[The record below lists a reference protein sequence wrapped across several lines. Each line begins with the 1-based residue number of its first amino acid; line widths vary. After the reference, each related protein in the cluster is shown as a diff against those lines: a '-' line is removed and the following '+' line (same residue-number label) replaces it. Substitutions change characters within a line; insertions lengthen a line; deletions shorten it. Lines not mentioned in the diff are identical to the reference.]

1 MLVCTLV
8 MSLLVSVH
16 TEGDSTPV
24 FMSVVVV
31 ASCTRPGW
39 PESLH
44 LHLHDNQACPI
55 NSVMI
60 ALVVLSVSGLAD
72 PK

>member
-8 MSLLVSVH
+8 MSLLISVH
-16 TEGDSTPV
+16 SEGDSTSV

-31 ASCTRPGW
+31 ASCTRPALN
-39 PESLH
+39 PPH

-60 ALVVLSVSGLAD
+60 ALVVLSVSELVD

>member
-8 MSLLVSVH
+8 MSLLISVH
-16 TEGDSTPV
+16 SEVDSTLV

-31 ASCTRPGW
+31 ASCTRPA
-39 PESLH
+39 SHH
-44 LHLHDNQACPI
+44 LRLHDNQACPI

-60 ALVVLSVSGLAD
+60 ALVVLSVSELAD

>member
-8 MSLLVSVH
+8 MSLLISVH
-16 TEGDSTPV
+16 SEVDSTPV
-24 FMSVVVV
+24 FMSVVLV
-31 ASCTRPGW
+31 ASCTRPAR
-39 PESLH
+39 PESHH
-44 LHLHDNQACPI
+44 LRLHDNQACPI

-60 ALVVLSVSGLAD
+60 ALVVLSVSELAD